1 MANDIKN
8 TVQTPKQKLI
18 NEVKEAKY
26 TFNKKDCEKFQ
37 DFFSK
42 EFSNI
47 DPEEVRKKA
56 WRTR

>member
-1 MANDIKN
+1 MAHDTKN
-8 TVQTPKQKLI
+8 IMQTPKQKLI
-18 NEVKEAKY
+18 NKVKESTY
-26 TFNKKDCEKFQ
+26 DFNKKEFKKFR

-47 DPEEVRKKA
+47 NIEEVRKQA

>member
-18 NEVKEAKY
+18 NKVKEARY
-26 TFNKKDCEKFQ
+26 AFNKKDFKKFQ

-47 DPEEVRKKA
+47 NLEEVRKQA